1 MAGSVLFNQENVRK
15 LGYADHSYVLFF
27 LSSRISSNKVTLST
41 LLSAL
46 ELSTVPSSS
55 VGATLHHWDSASVNW
70 DGSVVKSWWC
80 NILAENSVSV
90 SQPEKLDGRAVACSL
105 HSPRSLVVNSL
116 ENSAQLQLL
125 L

>member
-1 MAGSVLFNQENVRK
+1 MSANVNR
-15 LGYADHSYVLFF
+15 
-27 LSSRISSNKVTLST
+27 RSSNEVSLST
-41 LLSAL
+41 ALSL
-46 ELSTVPSSS
+46 SLQLSTVPSSS

-116 ENSAQLQLL
+116 ENGAQLQLL